1 MVVDTENLLNFME
14 NNGNVYNSYIFI
26 AKLDND
32 YVYKDENNKIEI
44 LERFIID
51 IGGTVL
57 ISRFNDGTNIKDLEI
72 NVPEKEE
79 DNKGNNDSDNKNNNE
94 SNNNDNN
101 NNDSNEGNNNND
113 SNNNNGKNTKKN
125 NKNDNNLNDGKQ
137 VLVLPNKLLII
148 LILIYILN

>member
-1 MVVDTENLLNFME
+1 ME
-14 NNGNVYNSYIFI
+14 NNGNIYNSYIFI
-26 AKLDND
+26 VKLDND
-32 YVYKDENNKIEI
+32 YLYKDENNKIEI

-72 NVPEKEE
+72 SVPEKEE
-79 DNKGNNDSDNKNNNE
+79 DNKE
-94 SNNNDNN
+94 
-101 NNDSNEGNNNND
+101 NND
-113 SNNNNGKNTKKN
+113 SNNNNSGKNTKKN

-148 LILIYILN
+148 LFLIYILN